1 VAQRKSVKNI
11 SRIVLAAG
19 IGGVLALTGCAT
31 VDPLVAKRVAQ
42 PDNRPVRNFTS
53 FSASLRCLDDM
64 LLARGMKRRAVTSSG
79 FVDRTN
85 RLSLGGDEML
95 INAVNQLNRKS
106 RAYVFQ
112 DPPLERKD
120 GQNTLLTT
128 RGSKKE
134 RQAGLY
140 FRGAISQ
147 LDSSVASDSGSLDVD
162 TGAGSAVLEDTGF
175 SRSRGVS
182 VVSVDM
188 HLVGYPSRTVIP
200 GGSVANSM
208 VVVTDKFGFGTEGV
222 INLTG
227 FDFSISISRVESLGQ
242 AVRNLIELGTLELLG
257 RHAGVPYWEC
267 LNTGLADQKRDNKSH
282 ASFKVNGIGA
292 HLPEVDRML
301 AKLGHL
307 DSAAQVTDRDRKI
320 AVSRFQA
327 QERLIADGVVNFD
340 LLRRLRLLTRAPVL
354 QSAKPTQNAK
364 KTPQSRDAQSN
375 TALAITRTGPEPKAG
390 ASVQFRVATSVA
402 GDLICYHGTNGNDL
416 RQILP
421 VEPGTRLRLLAGE
434 TVEFPRPN
442 SRFDIVAEPA
452 PNEENIMCILDP
464 AGLNSLPSR
473 RLAPKNALDVI
484 KAQSFAEIRR
494 LYLRK
499 NAKSKTATLSIRVG
513 GVKRNA

>member
-1 VAQRKSVKNI
+1 MVQRKSVKNI
-11 SRIVLAAG
+11 RRIVIAAG

-64 LLARGMKRRAVTSSG
+64 LLARGIKRRAVTSSG
-79 FVDRTN
+79 FVDRTKK
-85 RLSLGGDEML
+85 LSIGGDEML

-147 LDSSVASDSGSLDVD
+147 LDSNVASASGSLDVD
-162 TGAGSAVLEDTGF
+162 TGAGNAVLEDTGF

-188 HLVGYPSRTVIP
+188 HLVGFPSRTVIP

-208 VVVTDKFGFGTEGV
+208 VVMTDKFGFGTEGV

-242 AVRNLIELGTLELLG
+242 AVRNLIELGTIELLG
-257 RHAGVPYWEC
+257 RHAGVPYWDC

-301 AKLGHL
+301 AKLGYL
-307 DSAAQVTDRDRKI
+307 DNAVQVTDRDRKI

-340 LLRRLRLLTRAPVL
+340 LLRRLRHLTRATVL
-354 QSAKPTQNAK
+354 QSAKPTQKVK
-364 KTPQSRDAQSN
+364 KTPQSEESQPNA
-375 TALAITRTGPEPKAG
+375 ALALTRTGPKPKTG
-390 ASVQFRVATSVA
+390 SPIQFRVATSVA

-421 VEPGTRLRLLAGE
+421 VEPGARLRLLAGE
-434 TVEFPRPN
+434 TVDFPRPN
-442 SRFDIVAEPA
+442 SRFDIIAEKV
-452 PNEENIMCILDP
+452 PNTEDILCVLDP
-464 AGLNSLPSR
+464 SGLKKPPSH
-473 RLAPKNALDVI
+473 RLTPKAPLDVI
-484 KAQSFAEIRR
+484 KVRSFDHIRK

-499 NAKSKTATLSIRVG
+499 NAKSETATLSVSAG
-513 GVKRNA
+513 G